1 MSRLLL
7 KQETPA
13 LSLVASHPLTS
24 GLARLI
30 IAGLVAFALSP
41 IDLITDFIP
50 VMGYLDDLILLPL
63 GIALVLRLIPPAVME
78 GYRESA
84 RQRFAAGKPVSHV
97 AGFVIVLIGLF
108 AIG

>member
-13 LSLVASHPLTS
+13 LSLVARHPLTS

-41 IDLITDFIP
+41 MT
-50 VMGYLDDLILLPL
+50 
-63 GIALVLRLIPPAVME
+63 
-78 GYRESA
+78 
-84 RQRFAAGKPVSHV
+84 
-97 AGFVIVLIGLF
+97 
-108 AIG
+108 